1 MTLLGSYSPH
11 SFISTRTH
19 AQHLHRVCN
28 FAFSVIDASY
38 LSAATSRGISDV
50 EAVEGDLKEK
60 LRVTVRLKAM
70 LCTQASTV
78 MMFLPTWSSAVQKML
93 HLVKTL
99 HEVSVHCLES
109 LIL

>member
-19 AQHLHRVCN
+19 AQHLHRVCD

-38 LSAATSRGISDV
+38 LSAATSQGISDV

-60 LRVTVRLKAM
+60 LRVTVLLKAM